1 MSDFPGFFKPVSDS
15 LAGYTENAR
24 VRGVLRRDDDGAASE
39 IAGDKAHRAV
49 LRMLRALQRQ
59 LAFVKNEGDVEIGD
73 LFSRIN
79 DDTASGADGEFFERA
94 VVRDESERRPFSID
108 STDD

>member
-59 LAFVKNEGDVEIGD
+59 LAFVKNEGDVEI
-73 LFSRIN
+73 
-79 DDTASGADGEFFERA
+79 
-94 VVRDESERRPFSID
+94 
-108 STDD
+108 